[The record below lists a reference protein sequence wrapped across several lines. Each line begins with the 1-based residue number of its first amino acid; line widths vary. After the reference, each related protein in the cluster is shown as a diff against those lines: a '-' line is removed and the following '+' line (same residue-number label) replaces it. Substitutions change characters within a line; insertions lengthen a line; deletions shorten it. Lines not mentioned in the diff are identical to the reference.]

1 MARAGLSREVV
12 VAQAAA
18 IADEIGFEHL
28 TLAEVAERLGV
39 KLPSLYKHI
48 TSLDG
53 LRRDLAVAATR
64 ELADTLAEA
73 TVGRAGTDALRA
85 AADAYRSF
93 AVAHPGRYAATV
105 RAPGPDDAEHTA
117 VSDAVL
123 RVVFAVLS
131 GYGLAG
137 DDAIDAARALR
148 AAMHGFVT
156 LESGGGFAMPRDLER
171 SYHRLIEGLDQVLR
185 GWAIPAGGRELR
197 RAPGK
202 APRRRHPA
210 A

>member
-18 IADEIGFEHL
+18 IADAMGWDRL
-28 TLAEVAERLGV
+28 TLAAIADSLGV

-64 ELADTLAEA
+64 ELAETLAAA
-73 TVGRAGTDALRA
+73 TVGRAGPDALA
-85 AADAYRSF
+85 AAANAYRSF

-105 RAPGPDDAEHTA
+105 RAPAPEDAEHREA
-117 VSDAVL
+117 ADAVM

-137 DDAIDAARALR
+137 DDAVDAARALR
-148 AAMHGFVT
+148 ASLHGFVA
-156 LESGGGFAMPRDLER
+156 LECGGGFAMPRAPER
-171 SYHRLIEGLDQVLR
+171 SYHRLIEAFDQALLR
-185 GWAIPAGGRELR
+185 WPSSSEGG
-197 RAPGK
+197 
-202 APRRRHPA
+202 
-210 A
+210 